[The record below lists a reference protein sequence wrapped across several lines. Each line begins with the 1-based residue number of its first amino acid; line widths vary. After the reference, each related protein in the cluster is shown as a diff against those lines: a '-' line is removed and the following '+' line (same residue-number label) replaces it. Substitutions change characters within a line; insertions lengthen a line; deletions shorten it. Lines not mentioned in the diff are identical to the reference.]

1 MQSVSKKG
9 ETVEKLIRIITKLRE
24 NGRDKWESKSERGR
38 DDNTNNNHVTR
49 IPSRPLKDVNTVA
62 KELDSLTEN
71 HTAMLTS
78 FKPYIFLDLILFS
91 WFIVL
96 FLGIFVLGFC
106 YGILCNI
113 FFL

>member
-1 MQSVSKKG
+1 M
-9 ETVEKLIRIITKLRE
+9 
-24 NGRDKWESKSERGR
+24 
-38 DDNTNNNHVTR
+38 TR
-49 IPSRPLKDVNTVA
+49 TPSRPLKDVNTVA

-78 FKPYIFLDLILFS
+78 FIPYIFLDLILFS

-113 FFL
+113 FFIDNLMNYRDFLTYIYIYKYIHIYTYFNTFFATCQL